1 MKYKIYNTK
10 SIENDNLLKQLE
22 KEAEKKAQSLD
33 KYFKRYDKQDL
44 ILEIYVKQTGSYLYR
59 ISLNINL
66 RSGTINIIEKDKDIL
81 KAFNRAFKKLKD
93 TVKEKIKLER
103 KEHLYKRKNRK
114 IQNYATFVE
123 DLKDYSAEQN
133 FELFKELLDKNL
145 RRIKYYLK
153 NNLKIA
159 TLQNINKAN
168 WKVNDLIEEYMLLIY
183 ENIDKAPADK
193 DKFYLWLFKMADKL
207 LYEKFDETQVDFIS
221 IEEMIAGEYADM
233 EETFTADAEG
243 ELRTIDE
250 FEEEDIS
257 YSVNI
262 YHPEDIFA
270 GDDEMIEYAG
280 ENFSEMEFNEKVNLL
295 LAKKRL
301 LERSIYH
308 LYYIEGFD
316 FEQIAWIKDISPKE
330 VAEIIDNITGE
341 IRKELKK

>member
-10 SIENDNLLKQLE
+10 NIENENLLQQLE
-22 KEAEKKAQSLD
+22 NEVEKKAQSLD
-33 KYFKRYDKQDL
+33 KYFKRYGKQDL
-44 ILEIYVKQTGSYLYR
+44 MLEIYVKQTASYLYR

-66 RSGTINIIEKDKDIL
+66 KSETINTVEKDKDLL

-93 TVKEKIKLER
+93 TVKEKMKLER

-114 IQNYATFVE
+114 IQNYAAFVE
-123 DLKDYSAEQN
+123 DLKDYGAEQN

-159 TLQNINKAN
+159 TLQNINQAN
-168 WKVNDLIEEYMLLIY
+168 WKINDLIEEYMLLIY
-183 ENIDKAPADK
+183 ENIHRAPADK

-207 LYEKFDETQVDFIS
+207 LYEKFDETQIDFLS
-221 IEEMIAGEYADM
+221 IEEMIAGEYANM

-262 YHPEDIFA
+262 YHPEDILS
-270 GDDEMIEYAG
+270 GDDETAEYAL
-280 ENFSEMEFNEKVNLL
+280 ENLSEMEFNEKVNLL
-295 LAKKRL
+295 LARKRL
-301 LERSIYH
+301 LERSVYH
-308 LYYIEGFD
+308 LYHIEGFD
-316 FEQIAWIKDISPKE
+316 FEQIAWIKDITPKE
-330 VAEIIDNITGE
+330 VAEIIDGITGE
-341 IRKELKK
+341 LRKELKS